1 MDEIEKDNVFNLYQ
15 VYKSILFL
23 KIECDVVVSPLN
35 YTDTI
40 DWYRKQLGY
49 DPDDD
54 LEVNIVNI
62 NEDGLYYPIP
72 EDDEDYETMEYLRYI
87 DGFIELI
94 RYSTSNK
101 IGNIRFID
109 GEPCKFITFKQYAD
123 ILLKDTLKQP
133 EIIASTE
140 I

>member
-35 YTDTI
+35 CTDTI

-87 DGFIELI
+87 DGL
-94 RYSTSNK
+94 
-101 IGNIRFID
+101 
-109 GEPCKFITFKQYAD
+109 
-123 ILLKDTLKQP
+123 
-133 EIIASTE
+133 
-140 I
+140 

>member
-1 MDEIEKDNVFNLYQ
+1 MNTTANFLYQ
-15 VYKSILFL
+15 PMAEERTNLRLSFLNTNFRLLHGNFLLHLYKT
-23 KIECDVVVSPLN
+23 N
-35 YTDTI
+35 
-40 DWYRKQLGY
+40 
-49 DPDDD
+49 
-54 LEVNIVNI
+54 
-62 NEDGLYYPIP
+62 
-72 EDDEDYETMEYLRYI
+72 RYI

>member
-23 KIECDVVVSPLN
+23 KIECDVVVRPLN
-35 YTDTI
+35 CIDTI

-109 GEPCKFITFKQYAD
+109 GEPCKFITFNQYAD